1 MSISSNFPFDIKNND
16 EEDSEVLPFVKEYS
30 NYVFP
35 GQNIRII
42 PDTVIPL
49 DKVPDFKDFLQENF
63 TQAPQKE
70 QVPQVQQKVQAPK
83 QQAPQVQQVQQA
95 PQAPQAPQVPQQ
107 KAQAPQQQVPQQKAQ
122 APQQQVLRQ
131 QEQVPQVQQVL
142 RQQQAQEITKIPLP
156 TKPTEPKQKIEPTQK
171 IETQSNMSILRLVN
185 TFEQKQKE
193 LEEKQKELERK
204 QMELEKKQKDSGEDN
219 NYIPLPTTDNILAD
233 TGIVSNPVNI
243 LARERSNLTTNPFIP
258 NEQRIREFEVID
270 KRANEIM
277 QRAYDKNDIYNFS
290 INDINKN
297 ISKSTVEF
305 LDDLFVKPENE
316 NWIEYLQVILLKNER
331 YMYFGFILIMF
342 VIFMK
347 FIE

>member
-1 MSISSNFPFDIKNND
+1 M
-16 EEDSEVLPFVKEYS
+16 
-30 NYVFP
+30 
-35 GQNIRII
+35 Q
-42 PDTVIPL
+42 
-49 DKVPDFKDFLQENF
+49 
-63 TQAPQKE
+63 
-70 QVPQVQQKVQAPK
+70 K
-83 QQAPQVQQVQQA
+83 QQAEQQVQQ
-95 PQAPQAPQVPQQ
+95 QS
-107 KAQAPQQQVPQQKAQ
+107 K
-122 APQQQVLRQ
+122 
-131 QEQVPQVQQVL
+131 
-142 RQQQAQEITKIPLP
+142 QQAQEITKIPLP

-171 IETQSNMSILRLVN
+171 NETQPSILKLVN
-185 TFEQKQKE
+185 SFEQKQKE

-204 QMELEKKQKDSGEDN
+204 QIELEKKQKGSVEDKDIFLSN
-219 NYIPLPTTDNILAD
+219 NSVIKDTTLAD

-290 INDINKN
+290 INEINKK

-331 YMYFGFILIMF
+331 YVYFGFILIMF

>member
-1 MSISSNFPFDIKNND
+1 MSINSNFPFDIKKDNEGEN
-16 EEDSEVLPFVKEYS
+16 EVLPFVKEYS

-35 GQNIRII
+35 GQDIKII

-63 TQAPQKE
+63 TQAQPQ
-70 QVPQVQQKVQAPK
+70 VLQVQQKVQSQIVP
-83 QQAPQVQQVQQA
+83 PQKVQSQIVPPQKAQPQKVQ
-95 PQAPQAPQVPQQ
+95 PQVPLQ
-107 KAQAPQQQVPQQKAQ
+107 KAQPQTVPSQKVQPQTVPPQQQA
-122 APQQQVLRQ
+122 R
-131 QEQVPQVQQVL
+131 
-142 RQQQAQEITKIPLP
+142 EIAKIPLP
-156 TKPTEPKQKIEPTQK
+156 TNPSEVKQKIEPTQK
-171 IETQSNMSILRLVN
+171 NETQPSILKLVN
-185 TFEQKQKE
+185 SFEEKQKE

-204 QMELEKKQKDSGEDN
+204 QIELEKKQKGSVEDKDIFLSN
-219 NYIPLPTTDNILAD
+219 NSVIKDTTLAD

-270 KRANEIM
+270 KKANEIM

-290 INDINKN
+290 INEINKK
-297 ISKSTVEF
+297 ISKSAVEF

-331 YMYFGFILIMF
+331 YVYFGFILIMF

>member
-70 QVPQVQQKVQAPK
+70 QVPQQQAPQVPQVQQKVQAPK
-83 QQAPQVQQVQQA
+83 QQAPQAPQVQQA
-95 PQAPQAPQVPQQ
+95 PKQQ
-107 KAQAPQQQVPQQKAQ
+107 KAQAPQQQVPQQK
-122 APQQQVLRQ
+122 
-131 QEQVPQVQQVL
+131 EQVPQVQQVL

-204 QMELEKKQKDSGEDN
+204 QMELEKKQKDSGEEN